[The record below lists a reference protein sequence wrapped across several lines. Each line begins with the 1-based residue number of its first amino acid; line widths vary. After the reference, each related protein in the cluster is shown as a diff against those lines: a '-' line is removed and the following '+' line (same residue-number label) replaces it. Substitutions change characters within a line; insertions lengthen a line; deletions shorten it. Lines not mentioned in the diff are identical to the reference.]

1 MLWKPGNAHRREV
14 LLFTFFQVCISEI
27 AEEIIRPRQAKKP
40 IDYKAVASG
49 NANDSISK
57 YNGFKVPDSLVG
69 FIGPMFSCDV
79 CSAQFKD
86 GSRYIRH
93 RYNIH
98 GIKMTIGSDQQL
110 KSDHNSKDNVGVIG
124 SKVSNN
130 TAYVQFILTDKYFGN
145 Y

>member
-1 MLWKPGNAHRREV
+1 MYTVKLCFILYVGV
-14 LLFTFFQVCISEI
+14 LLCTFFQVCVSEV
-27 AEEIIRPRQAKKP
+27 AEEILPPRQAKKP

-49 NANDSISK
+49 NAKDSISK

-98 GIKMTIGSDQQL
+98 GIKMTIGGSDQQL
-110 KSDHNSKDNVGVIG
+110 KSDHNSKDNVGFIGPKVIIQLNF
-124 SKVSNN
+124 SP
-130 TAYVQFILTDKYFGN
+130 YQKY
-145 Y
+145 